1 MQLDLHQAAKQG
13 DLETVLRLLEAKDVD
28 VNGLD
33 AFDSTPLFY
42 AALCG
47 SLEVAELLLAN
58 GARCDAGT
66 FVGER
71 CYYAALND
79 DIRRALKAYGDVD
92 FSKQQRH
99 AYGKFLLRLRQ
110 ERRFH
115 DVAFHDGDE
124 RITSAPRVVLGA
136 RSPALRKRFLAKW
149 RGAATVPAPAS
160 RHPGALRAVVDYA
173 CCGRFVADDA
183 LVGDALAVA
192 RALGF
197 GDLAHFLAGTRAA
210 AAPGKAV
217 VYEDELPSLRASFAP
232 LAEAVARPGAG
243 DPEVE
248 AFARDH
254 GDVPL
259 RSNDGAVFRVP
270 GAFLRLHSSALD
282 AACSDRWRSED
293 SAIALD
299 ASARAVEALVRWCV
313 SGACA
318 DALAGDATVAAETL
332 ALAHEL
338 MMPAELSRAAAGAL
352 AGCLEAVEDDPVAAA
367 LAALPYAALEG
378 ERGRL
383 YDAVVEVLSKHVAE
397 AVASPGFRDAVLES
411 ARSIQA
417 RQATDSIPLVDDI
430 RVALHDRVNPF
441 DEYGDEPAGSAEAA
455 ELAKLDGLLEELGL
469 SG

>member
-28 VNGLD
+28 VNALD

-124 RITSAPRVVLGA
+124 RICSAPRVVLGA

-160 RHPGALRAVVDYA
+160 RHPAPLRAVVDYA

-197 GDLAHFLAGTRAA
+197 GDLARFLAGTRA

-232 LAEAVARPGAG
+232 LAEAAARPGAG

-282 AACSDRWRSED
+282 AACSDRWRSGGA
-293 SAIALD
+293 AIALD
-299 ASARAVEALVRWCV
+299 ASARAVGALVRWCV

-318 DALAGDATVAAETL
+318 DASWTRRSPRRRF

-352 AGCLEAVEDDPVAAA
+352 AGCLEAVEDDRVAAA
-367 LAALPYAALEG
+367 LAALPYAALAG

-383 YDAVVEVLSKHVAE
+383 YDAVVDVLSKHVAE

-441 DEYGDEPAGSAEAA
+441 DEYRDEPAGTAEAA

>member
-28 VNGLD
+28 VNALD

-124 RITSAPRVVLGA
+124 RICSAPRVVLGA

-160 RHPGALRAVVDYA
+160 RHPDALRAVVDYA

-197 GDLAHFLAGTRAA
+197 GDLARFLAGTRA

-232 LAEAVARPGAG
+232 LAEAAARPGAG

-282 AACSDRWRSED
+282 AACSDRWRSGGA
-293 SAIALD
+293 AIAL
-299 ASARAVEALVRWCV
+299 
-313 SGACA
+313 
-318 DALAGDATVAAETL
+318 DALAGDAAVAAETL

-352 AGCLEAVEDDPVAAA
+352 AGCLEAVEDDRVAAA
-367 LAALPYAALEG
+367 LAALPYAALAG

-383 YDAVVEVLSKHVAE
+383 YDAVVDVLSKHVAE

-441 DEYGDEPAGSAEAA
+441 DEYRDEPAGTAEAA

>member
-1 MQLDLHQAAKQG
+1 MQLDLRQAAKQG

-28 VNGLD
+28 VNALD

-124 RITSAPRVVLGA
+124 RICSAPRVVLGA

-197 GDLAHFLAGTRAA
+197 GDLARRRL
-210 AAPGKAV
+210 
-217 VYEDELPSLRASFAP
+217 EDEPPLASIAP
-232 LAEAVARPGAG
+232 LAEAAARPGAG

-282 AACSDRWRSED
+282 AACSDRWRSGGA
-293 SAIALD
+293 AIALD
-299 ASARAVEALVRWCV
+299 ASARAVEALVRC
-313 SGACA
+313 C
-318 DALAGDATVAAETL
+318 
-332 ALAHEL
+332 
-338 MMPAELSRAAAGAL
+338 RAAAGAL
-352 AGCLEAVEDDPVAAA
+352 AGCLEAVEDDRVAAA
-367 LAALPYAALEG
+367 LAALPYAALAG

-383 YDAVVEVLSKHVAE
+383 YAAVAVLSAHVAE

-441 DEYGDEPAGSAEAA
+441 DEYRDEPAGTAEAA

>member
-28 VNGLD
+28 VNALD

-124 RITSAPRVVLGA
+124 RICSAPRVVLGA

-160 RHPGALRAVVDYA
+160 RHPDAFRAVGLYLFPSGSI
-173 CCGRFVADDA
+173 GR
-183 LVGDALAVA
+183 
-192 RALGF
+192 
-197 GDLAHFLAGTRAA
+197 
-210 AAPGKAV
+210 PC
-217 VYEDELPSLRASFAP
+217 
-232 LAEAVARPGAG
+232 
-243 DPEVE
+243 
-248 AFARDH
+248 
-254 GDVPL
+254 PL
-259 RSNDGAVFRVP
+259 RRRLGRVEHQDLGP
-270 GAFLRLHSSALD
+270 
-282 AACSDRWRSED
+282 DRWR
-293 SAIALD
+293 LH
-299 ASARAVEALVRWCV
+299 R
-313 SGACA
+313 CA
-318 DALAGDATVAAETL
+318 E
-332 ALAHEL
+332 
-338 MMPAELSRAAAGAL
+338 
-352 AGCLEAVEDDPVAAA
+352 C
-367 LAALPYAALEG
+367 
-378 ERGRL
+378 
-383 YDAVVEVLSKHVAE
+383 
-397 AVASPGFRDAVLES
+397 
-411 ARSIQA
+411 
-417 RQATDSIPLVDDI
+417 
-430 RVALHDRVNPF
+430 
-441 DEYGDEPAGSAEAA
+441 
-455 ELAKLDGLLEELGL
+455 
-469 SG
+469 